1 MTFDLTL
8 SEEQDAVRDLA
19 RILADDAVSP
29 AAPEAEAARGVADAL
44 WRTLLSTGLTAPVA
58 PEHGGGGVPDG
69 TSRLL
74 AVEGL
79 GFGDAAIAASA
90 FWSGNAAL
98 LIGSCGTAEQRD
110 AMLPAFVTDT
120 ELRAAVALYEG
131 FGRAPSEYRTTIQA
145 EGDRWRVR
153 GRKTGVPLTAGGGP
167 LIVVG
172 TDPSAGDRLRAAVI
186 PADDG
191 QGEGGQGG
199 VTVTASSPHLGL
211 DAAPMSTVDLDVTVG
226 ERHLLGGPD
235 ADDAALAHEVSMA
248 RLTTAALAIGCA
260 QRACE
265 YASGYATERTAFGR
279 PISVFQGVA
288 FLMAD
293 ARMRIDAARLQV
305 WQAAAGLETT
315 EAAGT
320 ERAVSHAVAYATSI
334 ASEVTR
340 DCVQVLGGHGFL
352 ADHPVERWYRATA
365 SLTALD
371 FDPTCLAFTPA
382 L

>member
-1 MTFDLTL
+1 MTFDLSS
-8 SEEQDAVRDLA
+8 SEEQDAVRELV
-19 RILADDAVSP
+19 RSLADDVVSP
-29 AAPEAEAARGVADAL
+29 AAQEAETARGVGDAL

-58 PEHGGGGVPDG
+58 PEQGGGGVPDE

-90 FWSGNAAL
+90 FWSGDAAL
-98 LIGSCGTAEQRD
+98 LIGRCGTVEQRD
-110 AMLPAFVTDT
+110 ALLPAFVTDT
-120 ELRAAVALYEG
+120 KLRAAIAMHEG
-131 FGRAPSEYRTTIQA
+131 FGRAPSEYRTAVQA
-145 EGDRWRVR
+145 EGERWRVQ
-153 GRKTGVPLTAGGGP
+153 GRKTGVPLTVGGGP
-167 LIVVG
+167 LVVVG
-172 TDPSAGDRLRAAVI
+172 TDPSAGGRLRAVVI
-186 PADDG
+186 PPDD
-191 QGEGGQGG
+191 GQGG
-199 VTVTASSPHLGL
+199 VTVTASGPHLGL
-211 DAAPMSTVDLDVTVG
+211 DAAAMSVIDLDVTVDG
-226 ERHLLGGPD
+226 RYLLGGPE
-235 ADDAALAHEVSMA
+235 ADDAPLAHAVSRA

-265 YASGYATERTAFGR
+265 YASRYATGRTAFER
-279 PISVFQGVA
+279 PISAFQGVA

-315 EAAGT
+315 EAAGG
-320 ERAVSHAVAYATSI
+320 ERAVSHAVAYATSS

-365 SLTALD
+365 SLATLD
-371 FDPTCLAFTPA
+371 FDPTCLAFAPA